1 MKRVLVIGSGGA
13 GKSTFAK
20 RLGEILEL
28 KVIHLDS
35 LFWSAG
41 WVEMPKDQ
49 WRAMVEELIEGDSW
63 ILDGNYGG
71 TLDLRLAA
79 CDGVIFLDTPRM
91 ICLKR
96 IFKRR
101 LSHRK
106 QSRRDMSLGC
116 PERINWEF
124 IKYIR
129 DYPRT
134 RKPAVLKKIESCS
147 NTKTVAIL
155 RSQADIEGF
164 LRKQANSHGR
174 HSNEKISK
182 GEI

>member
-1 MKRVLVIGSGGA
+1 MKRILVIGSGGA

-35 LFWSAG
+35 LFWSSG

-49 WRAMVEELIEGDSW
+49 WRAMVEELIKGESW

-79 CDGVIFLDTPRM
+79 CDGVIFLDMPRM

-96 IFKRR
+96 VFKRR
-101 LSHRK
+101 MSHRK
-106 QSRRDMSLGC
+106 QSRPDMAPGC
-116 PERINWEF
+116 AERINLEF
-124 IKYIR
+124 IKYIW

-134 RKPAVLKKIESCS
+134 KKPAVLKKIESCS
-147 NTKTVAIL
+147 ETKTVAIL

-164 LRKQANSHGR
+164 LAKATNWS
-174 HSNEKISK
+174 
-182 GEI
+182 

>member
-1 MKRVLVIGSGGA
+1 MKRILVIGSGGA

-35 LFWSAG
+35 LFWSSG

-49 WRAMVEELIEGDSW
+49 WRAMVEELIKGESW

-79 CDGVIFLDTPRM
+79 CDGVIFLDMPRM

-96 IFKRR
+96 VFKRR
-101 LSHRK
+101 MSHRK
-106 QSRRDMSLGC
+106 QSRPDMAPGC
-116 PERINWEF
+116 PERINLEF
-124 IKYIR
+124 IKYIW

-134 RKPAVLKKIESCS
+134 KKPAVLKKIESCS
-147 NTKTVAIL
+147 ETKTVAIL

-164 LRKQANSHGR
+164 LAKA
-174 HSNEKISK
+174 SNWF
-182 GEI
+182 

>member
-1 MKRVLVIGSGGA
+1 MKRILVIGSGGA

-49 WRAMVEELIEGDSW
+49 WRAMVEELMKGDSW

-79 CDGVIFLDTPRM
+79 CDAVIFLDIPRM
-91 ICLKR
+91 TCLKR
-96 IFKRR
+96 VFKRR
-101 LSHRK
+101 MSHRK
-106 QSRRDMSLGC
+106 ESRPDMAPGC

-124 IKYIR
+124 IKYIW

-147 NTKTVAIL
+147 ETKKVAIL

-164 LRKQANSHGR
+164 LAKA
-174 HSNEKISK
+174 SNWPL
-182 GEI
+182 GY